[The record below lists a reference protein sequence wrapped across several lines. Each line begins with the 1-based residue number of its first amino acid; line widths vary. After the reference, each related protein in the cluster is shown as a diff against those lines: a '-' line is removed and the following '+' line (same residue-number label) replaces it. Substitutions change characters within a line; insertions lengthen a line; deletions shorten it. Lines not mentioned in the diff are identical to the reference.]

1 MKYVGLTCNSSLECI
16 RAFVICMYI
25 DCTYVPCPP
34 PQDEYSLL
42 VENWNTQR
50 GQALAHALLKVL
62 YPQLEKELRMT
73 LIQEAREAVLHVSPT
88 YKGDVMEGRGRACA
102 ACGL

>member
-1 MKYVGLTCNSSLECI
+1 M
-16 RAFVICMYI
+16 CMNYTI
-25 DCTYVPCPP
+25 LLVLS
-34 PQDEYSLL
+34 QDEYSLL

-73 LIQEAREAVLHVSPT
+73 LIQEGREAVLHVSCCERCKRNAR
-88 YKGDVMEGRGRACA
+88 KGWGAV
-102 ACGL
+102 CGLQERGEEIVCT

>member
-1 MKYVGLTCNSSLECI
+1 
-16 RAFVICMYI
+16 MYI
-25 DCTYVPCPP
+25 DCTCLAPP
-34 PQDEYSLL
+34 KDEYSLL

-88 YKGDVMEGRGRACA
+88 YKGDVIEGRGGEGICSMWIVRQRK
-102 ACGL
+102 